1 MKKLLT
7 IGLLTA
13 TFATAMNAQPK
24 LASDNI
30 DEVLKAMTLEEKAKL
45 LVGGAN
51 NFFGANAVVGGE
63 ADLVAG
69 AAGTSPAIPRLGI
82 PATVLTDGPAG
93 VRINPTRKGTDKT
106 YYATA
111 FPIGSCLASTWNTEL
126 VSKVGEAI
134 GNETKEYRCDVILGP
149 GMNLHRNPL
158 CGRNFEYYS
167 EDPLLT
173 GKIAAAYI
181 QGVQSQGAGVSAK
194 HFAVN
199 SQETDRTAVD
209 ERVSQRAAREL
220 YLRGFE
226 IAVRESDP
234 WTIMASYNQVNG
246 QYSMGNHDLLTKILR
261 EDWGYK
267 GIVMTD
273 WIGIREG
280 LETISEVHAGNDLME
295 PGQPAQV
302 EEIIKGVKEGKLDIA
317 DVDRNVRRMLEYI
330 VKTPSFRQYPASNN
344 PDFKAHAA
352 ITRQSAAEGIV
363 LLKNNGAL
371 PFRTEGN
378 HNSQFSARACSLSSE
393 RTLNSQLI
401 KTVALFGE
409 NSYDFLS
416 GGTGSGCVHP
426 PYVVDMLQGLE
437 NAGIKSSATLTDI
450 YRKYIDYARIKF
462 QAERHPAKWFQTE
475 MMGQQKYPE
484 ISLSPIA
491 INKEVQAADAAII
504 TIGRQAGEGI
514 DRDIDTEFNL
524 IPEER
529 ALITDVCNAFHAAG
543 KPVIVIINSGSVIE
557 TASWSSYPDAILCA
571 WQPGMEGGNSIADLL
586 TGKVNPSGKLTMTW
600 PIAATDH
607 ASTKNFPGNIDDYTF
622 QMMVGNKMPVPGHA
636 YTNHEEDIYV
646 GYRFF
651 DTFNKEVA
659 YPFGFGLS
667 YTTFAFS
674 KPVVKLSTL
683 RSALPLGSSK
693 NSQLSTLNSQLST
706 LNSQL
711 STVQVSITVKNTGA
725 VSGKEV
731 AQVYVQAPKGRLEK
745 PVQELKAFAKT
756 RELQP
761 GESQTLTMT
770 IPVRDLASFD
780 EAGSQWITEA
790 GTYTFRIGNNSRNIA
805 ATAQL
810 KIAEYTEKTTN
821 ALAPQQPLKLLKQ

>member
-1 MKKLLT
+1 MKLKTILLAM
-7 IGLLTA
+7 TA
-13 TFATAMNAQPK
+13 TTMAAVVQAQTAPQLKA
-24 LASDNI
+24 DNI
-30 DEVLKAMTLEEKAKL
+30 DEVIKAMTLEEKAKL

-51 NFFGANAVVGGE
+51 NFFGPNAVVGGE

-69 AAGTSPAIPRLGI
+69 AAGTSHAIPRLGI

-93 VRINPTRKGTDKT
+93 VRIDPTRKGTDKT

-126 VSKVGEAI
+126 VGKVGEAI

-181 QGVQSQGAGVSAK
+181 KGVQQEGVGVSAK

-199 SQETDRTAVD
+199 SQETDRTSVD

-234 WTIMASYNQVNG
+234 WTIMASYNQING

-261 EDWGYK
+261 EDSGYK

-280 LETISEVHAGNDLME
+280 LPTISEVHAGNDLME
-295 PGQPAQV
+295 PGQPKQV
-302 EEIIKGVKEGKLDIA
+302 EEIIDGVKSGKLDIA

-330 VKTPSFRQYPASNN
+330 VKTPSFRKYPASNA

-352 ITRQSAAEGIV
+352 ITRQSACEGIV
-363 LLKNNGAL
+363 LLKNNGCL
-371 PFRTEGN
+371 PLQTESN
-378 HNSQFSARACSLSSE
+378 LSPHTSHP
-393 RTLNSQLI
+393 SPLI

-426 PYVVDMLQGLE
+426 PYVVDMLQGLQ
-437 NAGIKSSATLTDI
+437 NVGIQSSPVLTDV
-450 YRKYIDYARIKF
+450 YRKYIEFAKVKF
-462 QAERHPAKWFQTE
+462 QAERHPAKWYQLE
-475 MMGQQKYPE
+475 MFGQQKYPE
-484 ISLSPIA
+484 IGIDPIC
-491 INKEVQAADAAII
+491 INNEVKKADAAII

-514 DRDIDTEFNL
+514 DRDVETEFNL

-529 ALITDVCNAFHAAG
+529 ALIMDVCNAFHAKG

-557 TASWSSYPDAILCA
+557 TASWSGYPDAILCA
-571 WQPGMEGGNSIADLL
+571 WQPGMEGGNSVADIL
-586 TGKVNPSGKLTMTW
+586 TGKVNPSGRLTMTW

-607 ASTKNFPGNIDDYTF
+607 PSTKNFPGNIDFYSF
-622 QMMVGNKMPVPGHA
+622 KEMAAGKRPIPGHT

-646 GYRFF
+646 GYRYF
-651 DTFNKEVA
+651 DTFQKDVA
-659 YPFGFGLS
+659 YPFGYGLS
-667 YTTFAFS
+667 YTTFSFEN
-674 KPVVKLSTL
+674 VKVKELKDE
-683 RSALPLGSSK
+683 RIE
-693 NSQLSTLNSQLST
+693 
-706 LNSQL
+706 
-711 STVQVSITVKNTGA
+711 VSLTVKNTGN

-731 AQVYVQAPKGRLEK
+731 AQVYVSAPDGRLEK
-745 PVQELKAFAKT
+745 PAKELKGFAKT

-761 GESQTLTMT
+761 GESQRLTVQ
-770 IPVRDLASFD
+770 ISKRELASFD
-780 EAGSQWITEA
+780 EANSQWLAES
-790 GTYTFRIGNNSRNIA
+790 GTYTFLVGANIEDIRCQTTIKLSA
-805 ATAQL
+805 F
-810 KIAEYTEKTTN
+810 TEAVNN
-821 ALAPQQPLKLLKQ
+821 ALAPTAKLELLRQK

>member
-1 MKKLLT
+1 MHTKKLFISSLLA
-7 IGLLTA
+7 LLTA
-13 TFATAMNAQPK
+13 TAMHSQPQ
-24 LASDNI
+24 LRADNI
-30 DEVLKAMTLEEKAKL
+30 DEVLQAMTLEEKAKL

-51 NFFGANAVVGGE
+51 NFFGSNAVVGGE

-93 VRINPTRKGTDKT
+93 VRIDPIRKGTDKT

-126 VSKVGEAI
+126 VGQVGQAI

-173 GKIAAAYI
+173 GRIAAAYI
-181 QGVQSQGAGVSAK
+181 NGVQKEGVGVSAK

-199 SQETDRTAVD
+199 SQETDRTSVD
-209 ERVSQRAAREL
+209 ERVSQRAAREI

-226 IAVRESDP
+226 IAVRESNP
-234 WTIMASYNQVNG
+234 WTIMASYNKING
-246 QYSMGNHDLLTKILR
+246 QFSMGNHDLLTKILR
-261 EDWGYK
+261 DDWGYK

-280 LETISEVHAGNDLME
+280 LPTITEVQAGNDLME

-302 EEIIKGVKEGKLDIA
+302 QEIIEGVKSGKLNIA
-317 DVDRNVRRMLEYI
+317 DVNRNVRRMLEYI
-330 VKTPSFRQYPASNN
+330 VKTPSFRKYPASNN
-344 PDFKAHAA
+344 PDFKTHAA
-352 ITRQSAAEGIV
+352 ITRQSANEGIV
-363 LLKNNGAL
+363 MLKNNGTL
-371 PFRTEGN
+371 PWKSGT
-378 HNSQFSARACSLSSE
+378 
-393 RTLNSQLI
+393 I

-426 PYVVDMLQGLE
+426 PYVVDMLQGLK
-437 NAGIKSSATLTDI
+437 NAGIKSSPTLTDI
-450 YRKYIDYARIKF
+450 YRKYIEYAKVKF
-462 QAERHPAKWFQTE
+462 QAERHPAKWFQME

-484 ISLSPIA
+484 IAIAPIA
-491 INKEVQAADAAII
+491 INKEVEAADAAII

-529 ALITDVCNAFHAAG
+529 ALIMDVCNAFHAAG

-557 TASWSSYPDAILCA
+557 TASWSGYPDAIFCA

-607 ASTKNFPGNIDDYTF
+607 ASTKNFPGSLDDYSF
-622 QMMVGNKMPVPGHA
+622 KMMVGSNRPIPGHA

-651 DTFNKEVA
+651 DTFNRQVA
-659 YPFGFGLS
+659 YPFGYGLS
-667 YTTFAFS
+667 YTTFEFS
-674 KPVVKLSTL
+674 KPAIKAKGKDAVEV
-683 RSALPLGSSK
+683 
-693 NSQLSTLNSQLST
+693 N
-706 LNSQL
+706 
-711 STVQVSITVKNTGA
+711 ITIKNTGA

-731 AQVYVQAPKGRLEK
+731 AQVYVQAPNGKLEK

-761 GESQTLTMT
+761 GESQTLQMT

-790 GTYTFRIGNNSRNIA
+790 GTYTFRIGSSSRDIKC
-805 ATAQL
+805 TTSL
-810 KIAEYTEKTTN
+810 KLSEYTEKTNN
-821 ALAPQQPLKLLKQ
+821 ALAPQQPLNLLKR

>member
-1 MKKLLT
+1 MNPKQLIMLGLTALLT
-7 IGLLTA
+7 T
-13 TFATAMNAQPK
+13 TTMNAQTPQ
-24 LASDNI
+24 LNASNI
-30 DEVLKAMTLEEKAKL
+30 DEVLQAMTLEEKAKL

-51 NFFGANAVVGGE
+51 NFFGTGAVVGGE

-93 VRINPTRKGTDKT
+93 VRIDPTRKGTDKT

-111 FPIGSCLASTWNTEL
+111 FPIGTCLASTWNTEL
-126 VSKVGEAI
+126 VKKVGEAI

-199 SQETDRTAVD
+199 SQETDRTSVD
-209 ERVSQRAAREL
+209 ERVSQRAAREI

-226 IAVRESDP
+226 IAVRESNP
-234 WTIMASYNQVNG
+234 WTIMASYNKVNG
-246 QYSMGNHDLLTKILR
+246 QFSMGNHDLLTKILR
-261 EDWGYK
+261 DDWGYK

-280 LETISEVHAGNDLME
+280 LPTIAEVQAGNDLME

-302 EEIIKGVKEGKLDIA
+302 QEIIAGVKSGKLSMA

-330 VKTPSFRQYPASNN
+330 VKTPSFNHYPATNK
-344 PDFKAHAA
+344 PDLEAHAL
-352 ITRQSAAEGIV
+352 ITRQSATEGIV
-363 LLKNNGAL
+363 LLKNNGCL
-371 PFRTEGN
+371 PLTPSQKRGDSEAPSLLGEGGG
-378 HNSQFSARACSLSSE
+378 RGY
-393 RTLNSQLI
+393 
-401 KTVALFGE
+401 TVALFGE

-426 PYVVDMLQGLE
+426 PYVVDMLQGLK
-437 NAGIKSSATLTDI
+437 NAGIQASPTLTEI
-450 YRKYIDYARIKF
+450 YRKYIEYARVKF

-484 ISLSPIA
+484 IGLSPIA
-491 INKEVQAADAAII
+491 INKEVNAADAAII

-514 DRDIDTEFNL
+514 DRDIETEFNL

-557 TASWSSYPDAILCA
+557 TASWSGYPDAILCA
-571 WQPGMEGGNSIADLL
+571 WQPGEEGGNSIADIL
-586 TGKVNPSGKLTMTW
+586 TGKVNPSAKLTMTW

-607 ASTKNFPGNIDDYTF
+607 ASTKNFPGNLDSYTF
-622 QMMVGNKMPVPGHA
+622 ELMVGNKAPIPGHA

-651 DTFNKEVA
+651 DTFNRSVA
-659 YPFGFGLS
+659 YPFGYGLS
-667 YTTFAFS
+667 YTTFEFS
-674 KPVVKLSTL
+674 KPVVKVSGGVVTV
-683 RSALPLGSSK
+683 SA
-693 NSQLSTLNSQLST
+693 T
-706 LNSQL
+706 
-711 STVQVSITVKNTGA
+711 IKNTGKVA
-725 VSGKEV
+725 GKEV
-731 AQVYVQAPKGRLEK
+731 AQVYVTAPQGTIEK
-745 PVQELKAFAKT
+745 PVHELKAFAKT

-770 IPVRDLASFD
+770 INQRDLASFD
-780 EAGSQWITEA
+780 EAGSQWLADA
-790 GTYTFRIGNNSRNIA
+790 GIYTFRIGSSSRDIKLT
-805 ATAQL
+805 ATAKL
-810 KIAEYTEKTTN
+810 AEYTEKTSN

>member
-1 MKKLLT
+1 MKRLLT
-7 IGLLTA
+7 TCLLAT
-13 TFATAMNAQPK
+13 TFAMTTNAQVQ
-24 LASDNI
+24 LRADNI
-30 DEVLKAMTLEEKAKL
+30 DEVIKAMTLEEKAKL

-51 NFFGANAVVGGE
+51 NFFSANAVVGGE

-93 VRINPTRKGTDKT
+93 VRIDPTRKGTDKT

-126 VSKVGEAI
+126 VNKVGQAI

-194 HFAVN
+194 HFAIN

-226 IAVRESDP
+226 IAVRESNP
-234 WTIMASYNQVNG
+234 WTVMSSYNQING
-246 QYSMGNHDLLTKILR
+246 QYSMGNRDLLTKILR
-261 EDWGYK
+261 EDWGFK

-280 LETISEVHAGNDLME
+280 LPTITEVQAGNDLME

-302 EEIIKGVKEGKLDIA
+302 NEIIEGVKSGKLDIA

-330 VKTPSFRQYPASNN
+330 VKTPSFKKYPASNN
-344 PDFKAHAA
+344 PDFVAHAA
-352 ITRQSAAEGIV
+352 ITRQSANEGIV
-363 LLKNNGAL
+363 LLKNNGTL
-371 PFRTEGN
+371 PWKNGN
-378 HNSQFSARACSLSSE
+378 
-393 RTLNSQLI
+393 I

-426 PYVVDMLQGLE
+426 PYVVDMLEGLK
-437 NAGIKSSATLTDI
+437 NAGIKSSETLTDI
-450 YRKYIDYARIKF
+450 YRKYIEFAKVKF
-462 QAERHPAKWFQTE
+462 QAERHPAKWYQNEYF
-475 MMGQQKYPE
+475 GQQKYPE
-484 ISLSPIA
+484 IGLDPICV
-491 INKEVQAADAAII
+491 NKEVNGADAAII
-504 TIGRQAGEGI
+504 TIGRQAGEGV
-514 DRDIDTEFNL
+514 DRDINTEFNL
-524 IPEER
+524 NAEER

-557 TASWSSYPDAILCA
+557 TASWSGYPDAILCA

-607 ASTKNFPGNIDDYTF
+607 ASTKNFPGQIDDYSL
-622 QMMVGNKMPVPGHA
+622 QMMIGNKTPIPGHA

-646 GYRFF
+646 GYRYF
-651 DTFNKEVA
+651 DTFGRNVA

-674 KPVVKLSTL
+674 KPVVKAKGKNAVEVST
-683 RSALPLGSSK
+683 
-693 NSQLSTLNSQLST
+693 
-706 LNSQL
+706 
-711 STVQVSITVKNTGA
+711 TVKNTGS

-731 AQVYVQAPKGRLEK
+731 AQVYVKAPKGKLEK
-745 PVQELKAFAKT
+745 PAQELKAFAKT
-756 RELQP
+756 SELQP
-761 GESQTLTMT
+761 GESEVLTMT
-770 IPVRDLASFD
+770 IPVRMLASFD
-780 EAGSQWITEA
+780 EANSQWLTEA
-790 GTYTFRIGNNSRNIA
+790 GTYTFCIGNSSRNIA
-805 ATAQL
+805 ATATL
-810 KIAEYTEKTTN
+810 KLGEYTEKTTN
-821 ALAPQQPLKLLKQ
+821 ALAPQHKLNLLKQ

>member
-1 MKKLLT
+1 
-7 IGLLTA
+7 
-13 TFATAMNAQPK
+13 MNAQPK
-24 LASDNI
+24 LSADNI

-51 NFFGANAVVGGE
+51 NFFGTGAVVGGE
-63 ADLVAG
+63 ATLVAG

-93 VRINPTRKGTDKT
+93 VRIDPTRKGTDKT

-126 VSKVGEAI
+126 VGQVGQAI

-167 EDPLLT
+167 EDPFLT

-181 QGVQSQGAGVSAK
+181 NGVQKEDVGVSAK

-199 SQETDRTAVD
+199 SQETDRTSVD
-209 ERVSQRAAREL
+209 ERLSQRAAREI

-226 IAVRESDP
+226 IAVRESNP
-234 WTIMASYNQVNG
+234 WTIMASYNLVNG
-246 QYSMGNHDLLTKILR
+246 IHSMGNRDLLTSILR
-261 EDWGYK
+261 DDWGYK

-273 WIGIREG
+273 WIGIRQG
-280 LETISEVHAGNDLME
+280 LTTVSEVQAGNDLME

-302 EEIIKGVKEGKLDIA
+302 QEIIEGVKSGKLAIA

-330 VKTPSFRQYPASNN
+330 VKTPSFRKYPASNN

-363 LLKNNGAL
+363 LLKNNGTL
-371 PFRTEGN
+371 PWNSPRVGGN
-378 HNSQFSARACSLSSE
+378 LQSP
-393 RTLNSQLI
+393 TI

-426 PYVVDMLQGLE
+426 PYVVDMLEGLK
-437 NAGIKSSATLTDI
+437 NAGIQSSATLTDI
-450 YRKYIDYARIKF
+450 YRKYIDYARVKF

-475 MMGQQKYPE
+475 AMGQQKYPE
-484 ISLSPIA
+484 IGLSPIA

-557 TASWSSYPDAILCA
+557 TASWSGYPDAILCA

-607 ASTKNFPGNIDDYTF
+607 ASTKNFPGNIDAYTF
-622 QMMVGNKMPVPGHA
+622 EMMVGNNMPIPGHT

-646 GYRFF
+646 GYRYF
-651 DTFNKEVA
+651 DTFNREVA
-659 YPFGFGLS
+659 YPFGYGLS
-667 YTTFAFS
+667 YTTFEYS
-674 KPVVKLSTL
+674 KPVVK
-683 RSALPLGSSK
+683 AKG
-693 NSQLSTLNSQLST
+693 NS
-706 LNSQL
+706 
-711 STVQVSITVKNTGA
+711 VEVSITVKNTGS

-745 PVQELKAFAKT
+745 PAQELKAFAKT

-761 GESQTLTMT
+761 GEMQTLTMT

-780 EAGSQWITEA
+780 EAGSQWLTEA
-790 GTYTFRIGNNSRNIA
+790 GTYTFRIGASSRDIRC
-805 ATAQL
+805 TAPL
-810 KIAEYTEKTTN
+810 KLTEYTEKTTN
-821 ALAPQQPLKLLKQ
+821 ALAPKQKLNLLKQ

>member
-1 MKKLLT
+1 MKAKRLL
-7 IGLLTA
+7 LLGVMAGITVM
-13 TFATAMNAQPK
+13 TMNAQPQ
-24 LASDNI
+24 LRADNI
-30 DEVLKAMTLEEKAKL
+30 DEVIKAMTLEEKAKL

-51 NFFGANAVVGGE
+51 TFFGDQAAVGGE

-93 VRINPTRKGTDKT
+93 VRIDPIRKGTDKT
-106 YYATA
+106 FYATA

-126 VSKVGEAI
+126 VGKVGAAI

-181 QGVQSQGAGVSAK
+181 NGVQGENVGVSAK

-199 SQETDRTAVD
+199 SQETDRTSVD

-226 IAVRESDP
+226 IAVRESNP
-234 WTIMASYNQVNG
+234 WTVMASYNKING
-246 QYSMGNHDLLTKILR
+246 EYSMGNRDLLTSILR
-261 EDWGYK
+261 DDWGYK

-280 LETISEVHAGNDLME
+280 LSTITEVQAGNDLME

-302 EEIIKGVKEGKLDIA
+302 QEIIEGVKSGKLDIA

-330 VKTPSFRQYPASNN
+330 VKTPSFHKYPASNN
-344 PDFKAHAA
+344 PDFVAHAA

-371 PFRTEGN
+371 PWKSG
-378 HNSQFSARACSLSSE
+378 A
-393 RTLNSQLI
+393 I

-426 PYVVDMLQGLE
+426 PYVVDMLEGLK
-437 NAGIKSSATLTDI
+437 NAGISSSPTLTNI
-450 YRKYIDYARIKF
+450 YRKYIEYAKVKF

-484 ISLSPIA
+484 IGISPIA
-491 INKEVQAADAAII
+491 INKEVQAAEAAII

-529 ALITDVCNAFHAAG
+529 SLIVDVCNAFHAAG

-557 TASWSSYPDAILCA
+557 TASWSGYPDAILCA

-607 ASTKNFPGNIDDYTF
+607 PSTKNFPGNIDDYTF
-622 QMMVGNKMPVPGHA
+622 KMMVGNNTPIPGHA

-646 GYRFF
+646 GYRYF
-651 DTFNKEVA
+651 DTFNKNVA

-667 YTTFAFS
+667 YTTFEYS
-674 KPVVKLSTL
+674 DPTILVDNGDVY
-683 RSALPLGSSK
+683 
-693 NSQLSTLNSQLST
+693 
-706 LNSQL
+706 
-711 STVQVSITVKNTGA
+711 VSFTVKNKGKVA
-725 VSGKEV
+725 GKEV
-731 AQVYVQAPKGRLEK
+731 AQVYVAAPKGKIEK
-745 PVQELKAFAKT
+745 PNHELKGFAKT
-756 RELQP
+756 KELKP
-761 GESQTLTMT
+761 GERQTLT
-770 IPVRDLASFD
+770 IKILQRELASFD
-780 EAGSQWITEA
+780 EANSRWIKEA
-790 GTYTFRIGNNSRNIA
+790 GDYTFEIGANSRDIRLTTNM
-805 ATAQL
+805 QL
-810 KIAEYTEKTTN
+810 KEYTEPVSN
-821 ALAPQQPLKLLKQ
+821 VLAPKQQLNLLKQ

>member
-1 MKKLLT
+1 MSSVSSHNLHVITQIKGINNMKRLLT
-7 IGLLTA
+7 TCLLAT
-13 TFATAMNAQPK
+13 TFAMTTNAQPQ
-24 LASDNI
+24 LRADNI
-30 DEVLKAMTLEEKAKL
+30 DEVIKAMTLEEKAKL

-51 NFFGANAVVGGE
+51 NFFSDNAVVGGE

-93 VRINPTRKGTDKT
+93 VRIDPTRKGTDKT

-126 VSKVGEAI
+126 VNKVGQAI

-194 HFAVN
+194 HFAIN

-226 IAVRESDP
+226 IAVRESNP
-234 WTIMASYNQVNG
+234 WTVMSSYNQING
-246 QYSMGNHDLLTKILR
+246 QYSMGNRDLLTKILR
-261 EDWGYK
+261 EDWGFK

-280 LETISEVHAGNDLME
+280 LPTITEVQAGNDLME

-302 EEIIKGVKEGKLDIA
+302 NEIIEGVKSGKLDIA

-330 VKTPSFRQYPASNN
+330 VKTPSFKKYPASNN
-344 PDFKAHAA
+344 PDFVAHAA
-352 ITRQSAAEGIV
+352 ITRQSANEGIV
-363 LLKNNGAL
+363 LLKNNGTL
-371 PFRTEGN
+371 PWKNGN
-378 HNSQFSARACSLSSE
+378 
-393 RTLNSQLI
+393 I

-426 PYVVDMLQGLE
+426 PYVVDMLEGLK
-437 NAGIKSSATLTDI
+437 NAGIKSSETLTDI
-450 YRKYIDYARIKF
+450 YRKYIEFARVKF
-462 QAERHPAKWFQTE
+462 QAERHPTKWYQNEYF
-475 MMGQQKYPE
+475 GQQKYPE
-484 ISLSPIA
+484 IGLDPICV
-491 INKEVQAADAAII
+491 NKEVNGADAAII
-504 TIGRQAGEGI
+504 TIGRQAGEGV
-514 DRDIDTEFNL
+514 DRDINTEFNL
-524 IPEER
+524 NAEER
-529 ALITDVCNAFHAAG
+529 ALITNVCNAFHAAG

-557 TASWSSYPDAILCA
+557 TASWSGYPDAILCA

-607 ASTKNFPGNIDDYTF
+607 ASTKNFPGQIDDYSLQ
-622 QMMVGNKMPVPGHA
+622 QMIGNKTPIPGHA

-646 GYRFF
+646 GYRYF
-651 DTFNKEVA
+651 DTFGRDVA

-674 KPVVKLSTL
+674 KPVVK
-683 RSALPLGSSK
+683 AKGK
-693 NSQLSTLNSQLST
+693 DA
-706 LNSQL
+706 
-711 STVQVSITVKNTGA
+711 VEVSITVKNTGS

-731 AQVYVQAPKGRLEK
+731 AQVYVKAPKGNLEK
-745 PVQELKAFAKT
+745 PAQELKAFAKS
-756 RELQP
+756 RELKP
-761 GESQTLTMT
+761 GESEVLTMT
-770 IPVRDLASFD
+770 IPVRMLASFD
-780 EAGSQWITEA
+780 EANSQWLTEA
-790 GTYTFRIGNNSRNIA
+790 GTYTFCIGNSSRNIA
-805 ATAQL
+805 ATATL
-810 KIAEYTEKTTN
+810 KLGEYTEKTTN
-821 ALAPQQPLKLLKQ
+821 ALAPQHKLNLLKQ

>member
-1 MKKLLT
+1 MKRLLT
-7 IGLLTA
+7 TCLLAT
-13 TFATAMNAQPK
+13 TFAMTTNAQVQ
-24 LASDNI
+24 LRADNI
-30 DEVLKAMTLEEKAKL
+30 DEVIKAMTLEEKAKL

-51 NFFGANAVVGGE
+51 NFFSANAVVGGE

-93 VRINPTRKGTDKT
+93 VRIDPTRKGTDKT

-126 VSKVGEAI
+126 VNKVGQAI

-194 HFAVN
+194 HFAIN

-226 IAVRESDP
+226 IAVRESNP
-234 WTIMASYNQVNG
+234 WTVMSSYNQING
-246 QYSMGNHDLLTKILR
+246 QYSMGNRDLLTKILR
-261 EDWGYK
+261 EDWGFK

-280 LETISEVHAGNDLME
+280 LPTITEVQAGNDLME

-302 EEIIKGVKEGKLDIA
+302 NEIIEGVKSGKLDIA

-330 VKTPSFRQYPASNN
+330 VKTPSFKKYPASNN
-344 PDFKAHAA
+344 PDFVAHAA
-352 ITRQSAAEGIV
+352 ITRQSANEGIV
-363 LLKNNGAL
+363 LLKNNGTL
-371 PFRTEGN
+371 PWKNGN
-378 HNSQFSARACSLSSE
+378 
-393 RTLNSQLI
+393 I

-426 PYVVDMLQGLE
+426 PYVVDMLEGLK
-437 NAGIKSSATLTDI
+437 NAGIKSSETLTDI
-450 YRKYIDYARIKF
+450 YRKYIEFARVKF
-462 QAERHPAKWFQTE
+462 QAERHPAKWYQNEYF
-475 MMGQQKYPE
+475 GQQKYPE
-484 ISLSPIA
+484 IGLDPICV
-491 INKEVQAADAAII
+491 NKEVNGADAAII
-504 TIGRQAGEGI
+504 TIGRQAGEGV
-514 DRDIDTEFNL
+514 DRDINTEFNL
-524 IPEER
+524 NAEER
-529 ALITDVCNAFHAAG
+529 ALITNVCNAFHAAG

-557 TASWSSYPDAILCA
+557 TASWSGYPDAILCA

-607 ASTKNFPGNIDDYTF
+607 ASTKNFPGQIDDYSLQ
-622 QMMVGNKMPVPGHA
+622 QMIGNKTPIPGHA

-646 GYRFF
+646 GYRYF
-651 DTFNKEVA
+651 DTFGRDVA

-674 KPVVKLSTL
+674 KPVVK
-683 RSALPLGSSK
+683 AKGK
-693 NSQLSTLNSQLST
+693 DA
-706 LNSQL
+706 
-711 STVQVSITVKNTGA
+711 VEVSITVKNTGS

-731 AQVYVQAPKGRLEK
+731 AQVYVKAPKGNLEK
-745 PVQELKAFAKT
+745 PAQELKAFAKS
-756 RELQP
+756 RELKP
-761 GESQTLTMT
+761 GESEVLTMT
-770 IPVRDLASFD
+770 IPVRMLASFD
-780 EAGSQWITEA
+780 EANSQWLTEA
-790 GTYTFRIGNNSRNIA
+790 GTYTFCIGNSSRNIA
-805 ATAQL
+805 ATATL
-810 KIAEYTEKTTN
+810 KIGEYTEKTTN
-821 ALAPQQPLKLLKQ
+821 ALAPQHKLNLLKQ

>member
-1 MKKLLT
+1 MNKLM
-7 IGLLTA
+7 LTA
-13 TFATAMNAQPK
+13 VVATTCMMTMNAQPK
-24 LASDNI
+24 LSATNI
-30 DEVLKAMTLEEKAKL
+30 DEVMKAMTLEEKAKL

-51 NFFGANAVVGGE
+51 NFFGDQAVVGGE
-63 ADLVAG
+63 ATLVAG
-69 AAGTSPAIPRLGI
+69 AAGTSPAIARLGI

-93 VRINPTRKGTDKT
+93 VRIDPTRKGTDKT

-126 VSKVGEAI
+126 VGKVGEAI

-167 EDPLLT
+167 EDPFLT
-173 GKIAAAYI
+173 GKIGAAYI
-181 QGVQSQGAGVSAK
+181 NGVQSQGAGVSAK

-199 SQETDRTAVD
+199 SQETDRTSVD
-209 ERVSQRAAREL
+209 ERLSQRAAREI

-226 IAVRESDP
+226 IAVRESQP

-246 QYSMGNHDLLTKILR
+246 EYSMGNRDLLTSILR
-261 EDWGYK
+261 DDWGFK

-273 WIGIREG
+273 WIGIRQG
-280 LETISEVHAGNDLME
+280 LTTISEVQAGNDLME

-302 EEIIKGVKEGKLDIA
+302 REIIEGVKSGKLDMA

-330 VKTPSFRQYPASNN
+330 VKTPSFHQYPASNN

-352 ITRQSAAEGIV
+352 ITRQTAAEGIV
-363 LLKNNGAL
+363 LLKNNGTL
-371 PFRTEGN
+371 PWN
-378 HNSQFSARACSLSSE
+378 CQLPAANSQK
-393 RTLNSQLI
+393 QV

-426 PYVVDMLQGLE
+426 PYVVDMLEGLK
-437 NAGIKSSATLTDI
+437 NVGISSSATLTDI
-450 YRKYIDYARIKF
+450 YRKYIEYARVKF

-484 ISLSPIA
+484 IGLSPIA
-491 INKEVQAADAAII
+491 INKEVRTADAAII

-529 ALITDVCNAFHAAG
+529 SLIVDVCNAFHAAG
-543 KPVIVIINSGSVIE
+543 KPVVVIINSGSVIE

-571 WQPGMEGGNSIADLL
+571 WQPGMEGGNSVADLL

-607 ASTKNFPGNIDDYTF
+607 ASTKNFPGNIDFYTF
-622 QMMVGNKMPVPGHA
+622 KEMAANKRPIAGHT

-646 GYRFF
+646 GYRYF

-667 YTTFAFS
+667 YTTFAYS
-674 KPVVKLSTL
+674 KPAVKVNGDVV
-683 RSALPLGSSK
+683 AI
-693 NSQLSTLNSQLST
+693 
-706 LNSQL
+706 
-711 STVQVSITVKNTGA
+711 TVTVKNTGS

-731 AQVYVQAPKGRLEK
+731 AQVYVAAPNGKLEK
-745 PVQELKAFAKT
+745 PAQELKAFAKT

-761 GESQTLTMT
+761 GEQQTLTMQ
-770 IPVRDLASFD
+770 IPVRMLASFD
-780 EAGSQWITEA
+780 EQGSQWLTEA
-790 GTYTFRIGNNSRNIA
+790 GTYTFRIGASSRDIRCT
-805 ATAQL
+805 ATAKVGQ
-810 KIAEYTEKTTN
+810 YTEKVSN
-821 ALAPQQPLKLLKQ
+821 ALAPKVKLKLLKQ